1 MMQPRWL
8 DNSTPPHIF
17 TLVVIAATGA
27 LAMNIF
33 LPSLPGIAKFYGAD
47 YRAAQLLVPVFLAA
61 TAFLQLLI
69 GPLSDRFGRRPVLM
83 VSLVIFIAAT
93 AAAPFMPTIE
103 ALLVCR
109 VFQAF
114 SSAGIVLSRAV
125 VRDTVNHIDEAA
137 SRIGYVTMGM
147 AVVPM
152 IAPTIGGFLE
162 ELQGWQSTF
171 WFAAGF
177 GLLGLVLTYFDLGET
192 NEAPESNMAEQVR
205 SYPELFR
212 SRRFWGYT
220 LTSAFTSGTFF
231 AFLGGGPFIA
241 TEYLHM
247 TPSSYGIYFGL
258 VALGYL
264 VGNFLSGRYS
274 RQIGTNRMM
283 LAGCVIALAGVAA
296 SIALFSTGLV
306 HPLSLFLPAGV
317 FGIGNG
323 MTLPNA
329 NAGMVSIRPRLAGAA
344 SGLGGTLQLGG
355 GALMA
360 LVAAAVLSPASGPNP
375 LLYVMIISAA
385 LAVLSTIY
393 VMFIDWQVRDS

>member
-1 MMQPRWL
+1 MQPRWL

-192 NEAPESNMAEQVR
+192 NDAPESNMAEQVR

-393 VMFIDWQVRDS
+393 VMFIDWQMRDS

>member
-1 MMQPRWL
+1 
-8 DNSTPPHIF
+8 
-17 TLVVIAATGA
+17 
-27 LAMNIF
+27 
-33 LPSLPGIAKFYGAD
+33 
-47 YRAAQLLVPVFLAA
+47 
-61 TAFLQLLI
+61 
-69 GPLSDRFGRRPVLM
+69 M

-283 LAGCVIALAGVAA
+283 LAGCVFALAGVAA

>member
-1 MMQPRWL
+1 MQPRWL

-17 TLVVIAATGA
+17 TLVVIAAIGA
-27 LAMNIF
+27 LSMNIF
-33 LPSLPGIAKFYGAD
+33 LPSLPGIAKYYDTD

-83 VSLVIFIAAT
+83 VSLAIFIVATVAAS
-93 AAAPFMPTIE
+93 FMPTIE

-125 VRDTVNHIDEAA
+125 VRDTVDHVDEAA

-177 GLLGLVLTYFDLGET
+177 GLLGLGLAYFDLGET
-192 NEAPESNMAEQVR
+192 NKAPESNMAEQVR

-220 LTSAFTSGTFF
+220 LTAALTSGTFF

-241 TEYLHM
+241 TEYLRM
-247 TPSSYGIYFGL
+247 TPSGYGIYFGL
-258 VALGYL
+258 VAMGYV

-274 RQIGTNRMM
+274 RQIGTNRMI
-283 LAGCVIALAGVAA
+283 LAGCLIAVAGVGV
-296 SIALFSTGLV
+296 SIVLFSTGMV
-306 HPLSLFLPAGV
+306 HPMSLFLPAGII
-317 FGIGNG
+317 GIGNG

-360 LVAAAVLSPASGPNP
+360 LAAAAVLTPESGPNP
-375 LLYVMIISAA
+375 LLYVMMLSAV

-393 VMFIDWQVRDS
+393 VMFVDWQMRDT

>member
-1 MMQPRWL
+1 MQPRWL